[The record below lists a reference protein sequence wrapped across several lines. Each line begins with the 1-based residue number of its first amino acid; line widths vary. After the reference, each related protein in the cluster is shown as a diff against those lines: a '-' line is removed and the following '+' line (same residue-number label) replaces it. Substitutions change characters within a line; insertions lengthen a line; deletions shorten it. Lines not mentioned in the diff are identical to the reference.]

1 MVKCAKCLAVLKD
14 PPDVPVA
21 ERRPCA
27 HCGSTARL
35 FEVDIVEN
43 IEMHDSMSMKARRGS
58 TGRPFLEA
66 KAGANLHRTSGNWM
80 HRDLV
85 IDRDNDR
92 YVERI
97 VDSKTAA
104 VIHEC
109 KEPLSRHR
117 GHGTAK
123 RRRDSK

>member
-1 MVKCAKCLAVLKD
+1 
-14 PPDVPVA
+14 
-21 ERRPCA
+21 
-27 HCGSTARL
+27 
-35 FEVDIVEN
+35 
-43 IEMHDSMSMKARRGS
+43 
-58 TGRPFLEA
+58 
-66 KAGANLHRTSGNWM
+66 M

-123 RRRDSK
+123 RRRDNN